1 MFHFIIKSDFKY
13 HNILVLFQVSFSY
26 HVKMNKLQTLQHY
39 FGHDSFREQQEE
51 VIDAILTQQ
60 DLLMILPTGG
70 GKSLC
75 YQLPSLLMSGVTV
88 VISPLLALMHDQVV
102 ALQGNGISAAM
113 LSSMQTLE
121 EAQQIEQQLRAN
133 QIKLLYVAPER
144 LMNNYFLTFLLDLNI
159 NFFVVD
165 EAHCVSEW
173 GHEFREHYRMLS
185 QLKISFPS
193 TTVAAFTATA
203 TQTVREDILNNLN
216 LQNPK
221 VVTGSLFRK
230 NLTITAQHRQSDG
243 RKQLLNFLAEH
254 SQEAGIIYAFSRKQ
268 TETTADYLKKKGF
281 KAEAYHAGLPTNVKN
296 KVFKEFVTDEIDI
309 VVATIAF
316 GMGIDKSNIR
326 FVVHMNLPKTLEN
339 FYQEIGRA
347 GRDGLEAQTLLLFS
361 TADIVQQKSF
371 IEDLPDSPYK
381 ENAFEKI
388 NTISRFAN
396 SESCRHQQIA
406 TYFHDNI
413 NACNDKCDNCINPE
427 QNKIDITSDAQKLL
441 SAIYRTGQSFGMQYV
456 IDVLRGSK
464 EQRIL
469 SNAHDQLSV
478 YGIGENYTKAQWLSI
493 TDKLLELGAVSIGEY
508 KVYHL
513 TKRGIEIL
521 KGNKEVDIGASR
533 LIITTSKRK
542 KVAYFDDYEVDI
554 FDKFRA
560 LRKEIASNNKIP
572 PYVVFSDKTLKELSN
587 IMPTTKA
594 EMLEIHGIGHVKFE
608 RYGQAFLELIE
619 EIENA

>member
-1 MFHFIIKSDFKY
+1 
-13 HNILVLFQVSFSY
+13 
-26 HVKMNKLQTLQHY
+26 MNKLETLQHY

-51 VIDAILTQQ
+51 VIDAILHQQ

-102 ALQGNGISAAM
+102 ALKGNGIAAAM

-121 EAQQIEQQLRAN
+121 ESQQIEQQLKSN

-144 LMNNYFLTFLLDLNI
+144 LMNDYFLTFLLDLNI
-159 NFFVVD
+159 NFFVID

-193 TTVAAFTATA
+193 STIAAFTATA
-203 TQTVREDILNNLN
+203 TEMVREDILHNLN

-230 NLTITAQHRQSDG
+230 NLTITAKHRQTDG
-243 RKQLLNFLAEH
+243 RKQLLTFLDEH
-254 SQEAGIIYAFSRKQ
+254 KNKAGIVYAFSRKQ
-268 TETTADYLKKKGF
+268 TETTASYLQKQGY
-281 KAEAYHAGLPTNVKN
+281 KAAAYHAGLATEVKN
-296 KVFKEFVTDEIDI
+296 SVFKAFVADEIDI

-339 FYQEIGRA
+339 YYQEIGRA
-347 GRDGLEAQTLLLFS
+347 GRDGLEAKTLLLFS

-371 IEDLPDSPYK
+371 IENLPDSPYK

-413 NACNDKCDNCINPE
+413 KACDDKCDNCINPDE
-427 QNKIDITSDAQKLL
+427 NKIDITTDAQKLL
-441 SAIYRTGQSFGMQYV
+441 SAIYRTNQSFGLQYV
-456 IDVLRGSK
+456 VDVLRGSK

-478 YGIGENYTKAQWLSI
+478 YGIGENYSKAQWLSI
-493 TDKLLELGAVSIGEY
+493 ADKLLELGAVGIGEY
-508 KVYHL
+508 RVYHL
-513 TKRGIEIL
+513 KNRGINIL
-521 KGNKEVDIGASR
+521 KGNEKVDIRESR
-533 LIITTSKRK
+533 LTVTKAKKK
-542 KVAYFDDYEVDI
+542 KVDYFDDYEVET

-560 LRKEIASNNKIP
+560 LRKEIASANKVP

-587 IMPTTKA
+587 IMPSDKA
-594 EMLEIHGIGHVKFE
+594 EMLEVHGIGEVKFE
-608 RYGQAFLELIE
+608 RYGKEFLQLIE
-619 EIENA
+619 EINNA

>member
-1 MFHFIIKSDFKY
+1 
-13 HNILVLFQVSFSY
+13 
-26 HVKMNKLQTLQHY
+26 MNKLETLKHY
-39 FGHDSFREQQEE
+39 FGHETFRAQQEE
-51 VIDAILTQQ
+51 VIDAILNQQ

-102 ALQGNGISAAM
+102 ALKSNGIAAAM
-113 LSSMQTLE
+113 LSSMQTPE

-144 LMNNYFLTFLLDLNI
+144 LMNDYFLTFLLDLNI

-193 TTVAAFTATA
+193 ATIAAFTATA
-203 TQTVREDILNNLN
+203 TEAVREDILHNLN

-221 VVTGSLFRK
+221 VMTGSLFRE

-243 RKQLLNFLAEH
+243 RKQLLSFLAEH
-254 SQEAGIIYAFSRKQ
+254 KNEAGIVYAFSRKQ
-268 TETTADYLKKKGF
+268 TETTADYLKKQGF
-281 KAEAYHAGLPTNVKN
+281 KAAAYHAGLPTNVKN
-296 KVFKEFVTDEIDI
+296 GIFADFVADDIDI

-339 FYQEIGRA
+339 YYQEIGRA
-347 GRDGLEAQTLLLFS
+347 GRDGVEATTLLLFS
-361 TADIVQQKSF
+361 TQDIVQQKSF

-388 NTISRFAN
+388 NTIARFSN

-406 TYFHDNI
+406 TYFHDTI
-413 NACNDKCDNCINPE
+413 DACGNKCDNCINPD
-427 QNKIDITSDAQKLL
+427 QNRVDITLDAQKLL
-441 SAIYRTGQSFGMQYV
+441 SAIFRTKQSFGLQYV

-469 SNAHDQLSV
+469 TNGHDTLSV
-478 YGIGENYTKAQWLSI
+478 YGIGEHYSKAQWLSI
-493 TDKLLELGAVSIGEY
+493 ADKLLELGAVGIGEY
-508 KVYHL
+508 RVYHL
-513 TKRGIEIL
+513 TDRGVNIL
-521 KGNKEVDIGASR
+521 KGQEQVFIRESR
-533 LIITTSKRK
+533 LATTKAKKK
-542 KVAYFDDYEVDI
+542 KVEYFDDYEVDI
-554 FDKFRA
+554 FDKFRE
-560 LRKEIASNNKIP
+560 LRKEIATANKVP

-587 IMPTTKA
+587 RMPTSKA
-594 EMLEIHGIGHVKFE
+594 EMLEVHGIGEVKFE

-619 EIENA
+619 EIENV

>member
-1 MFHFIIKSDFKY
+1 
-13 HNILVLFQVSFSY
+13 
-26 HVKMNKLQTLQHY
+26 MNKIETLKHY
-39 FGHDSFREQQEE
+39 FGHDTFRSQQEE
-51 VIDAILTQQ
+51 VIDAILNHQ

-102 ALQGNGISAAM
+102 ALKNNGISAVM
-113 LSSMQTLE
+113 LSSMQTFE
-121 EAQQIEQQLRAN
+121 ESKKIEKQLRSN
-133 QIKLLYVAPER
+133 NVKLLYVAPER

-185 QLKISFPS
+185 QLKVSFPS
-193 TTVAAFTATA
+193 TCITAFTATA
-203 TQTVREDILNNLN
+203 TPLVREDILNNLN

-221 VVTGSLFRK
+221 IVTGSLFRK
-230 NLTITAQHRQSDG
+230 NLTINAQHRQTDG
-243 RKQLLNFLAEH
+243 RRQLLAFLENH
-254 SQEAGIIYAFSRKQ
+254 KNEAGIVYAFSRKQ
-268 TETTADYLKKKGF
+268 TESTAEYLKKQGF
-281 KAEAYHAGLPTNVKN
+281 KAEAYHAGLPTEVKN
-296 KVFKEFVTDEIDI
+296 RVFGNFVADNLNI

-339 FYQEIGRA
+339 YYQEIGRA
-347 GRDGLEAQTLLLFS
+347 GRDGLDATTLLLFS
-361 TADIVQQKSF
+361 TVDIVQQKSF
-371 IEDLPDSPYK
+371 IEALPDTPYK
-381 ENAFEKI
+381 KNAFEKI

-406 TYFHDNI
+406 TYFHDTI
-413 NACNDKCDNCINPE
+413 DACETACDNCINPHRDL
-427 QNKIDITSDAQKLL
+427 IDISQDAQKLL
-441 SAIYRTGQSFGMQYV
+441 SAIYRTEQSFGLHYV

-469 SNAHDQLSV
+469 TNTHDKLSV
-478 YGIGENYTKAQWLSI
+478 YNIGEHYSKQQWLSI
-493 TDKLLELGAVSIGEY
+493 GDKLLELGAVGIGEF

-513 TKRGIEIL
+513 TQRGISIL
-521 KGNKEVDIGASR
+521 KGVEKVSIREER
-533 LIITTSKRK
+533 LTIQKVKAKK
-542 KVAYFDDYEVDI
+542 KVEYFDDYEVET
-554 FDKFRA
+554 FDKLRE
-560 LRKEIASNNKIP
+560 LRKAIATESKVP

-587 IMPTTKA
+587 HMPTDKSG
-594 EMLEIHGIGHVKFE
+594 MLAIHGIGEIKFE
-608 RYGQAFLELIE
+608 RYGEAFLELIE

>member
-1 MFHFIIKSDFKY
+1 
-13 HNILVLFQVSFSY
+13 
-26 HVKMNKLQTLQHY
+26 MNKLETLQHY
-39 FGHDSFREQQEE
+39 FGHESFREQQEE
-51 VIDAILTQQ
+51 VIDAILNHQ

-75 YQLPSLLMSGVTV
+75 YQLPSLMMSGVTV

-102 ALQGNGISAAM
+102 ALRSNGIPSAM
-113 LSSMQTLE
+113 LSSMQSLE
-121 EAQQIEQQLRAN
+121 ESGQIEQQLRQN

-144 LMNNYFLTFLLDLNI
+144 LMNDYFLTFLLDLNI

-185 QLKISFPS
+185 QLKISFPNS
-193 TTVAAFTATA
+193 TIAAFTATA

-230 NLTITAQHRQSDG
+230 NLTITAQHRQTDG
-243 RKQLLNFLAEH
+243 RKQLISFLEEH
-254 SQEAGIIYAFSRKQ
+254 KNEAGIVYAFSRKQ
-268 TETTADYLKKKGF
+268 TETTATYLKKQGF
-281 KAEAYHAGLPTNVKN
+281 KAEAYHAGLPTDVKN
-296 KVFKEFVTDEIDI
+296 RVFADFVADEVEI

-339 FYQEIGRA
+339 YYQEIGRA
-347 GRDGLEAQTLLLFS
+347 GRDGLEATTLLLFS

-371 IEDLPDSPYK
+371 IEALPDSPYK

-406 TYFHDNI
+406 TYFHDHI
-413 NACNDKCDNCINPE
+413 EPCRDKCDNCLTPD
-427 QNKIDITSDAQKLL
+427 QNSIDITQEAQKLL
-441 SAIYRTGQSFGMQYV
+441 SAIFRTKQAFGLHYV

-469 SNAHDQLSV
+469 TNGHDQLSV
-478 YGIGENYTKAQWLSI
+478 YGIGEHYTKAQWLSI
-493 TDKLLELGAVSIGEY
+493 ADKLLELGAVGIGEY
-508 KVYHL
+508 RVYYL
-513 TKRGIEIL
+513 TERGVGIL
-521 KGNKEVDIGASR
+521 KGQEDVTIREAR
-533 LIITTSKRK
+533 LVVTKAKKK
-542 KVAYFDDYEVDI
+542 KVEYFDDYEVEI
-554 FDKFRA
+554 FDKFRE
-560 LRKEIASNNKIP
+560 LRKAIATENKVP

-587 IMPTTKA
+587 VMPTTKA
-594 EMLEIHGIGHVKFE
+594 EMLEVHGIGEVKFE

-619 EIENA
+619 EIESA

>member
-1 MFHFIIKSDFKY
+1 
-13 HNILVLFQVSFSY
+13 
-26 HVKMNKLQTLQHY
+26 
-39 FGHDSFREQQEE
+39 
-51 VIDAILTQQ
+51 
-60 DLLMILPTGG
+60 MILPTGG

-102 ALQGNGISAAM
+102 ALKGNGIAAEM
-113 LSSMQTLE
+113 LSSMQTIE
-121 EAQQIEQQLRAN
+121 ESKQIEQQLRAN

-144 LMNNYFLTFLLDLNI
+144 LMNDYFLTFLLDLNI

-185 QLKISFPS
+185 QLKISFPTS
-193 TTVAAFTATA
+193 TIAAFTATA
-203 TQTVREDILNNLN
+203 TQTVRQDILNNLN

-221 VVTGSLFRK
+221 VITGRLFRE
-230 NLTITAQHRQSDG
+230 NLTITAAHRQSDG
-243 RKQLLNFLAEH
+243 RKQLLTFLEDH
-254 SQEAGIIYAFSRKQ
+254 QNEAGIVYAFSRKQ
-268 TETTADYLKKKGF
+268 TETTAEYLKKQGY
-281 KAEAYHAGLPTNVKN
+281 KAEAYHAGRPTDVKN
-296 KVFKEFVTDEIDI
+296 KVFKEFVADEIDI

-339 FYQEIGRA
+339 YYQEIGRA
-347 GRDGLEAQTLLLFS
+347 GRDGLDAKTLLLFS
-361 TADIVQQKSF
+361 TQDIVQQKSF

-381 ENAFEKI
+381 DNAFEKI
-388 NTISRFAN
+388 NTISRFSN
-396 SESCRHQQIA
+396 SETCRHQQIA
-406 TYFHDNI
+406 IYFDDKI
-413 NACNDKCDNCINPE
+413 EACMSSCDNCINPE
-427 QNKIDITSDAQKLL
+427 QNKIDITTDAQKLL
-441 SAIYRTGQSFGMQYV
+441 SAIYRTNQGFGMNYV

-469 SNAHDQLSV
+469 TNGHDTLSV
-478 YGIGENYTKAQWLSI
+478 YGIGEHYSKPQWSSI
-493 TDKLLELGAVSIGEY
+493 ADKLLELGAVGIGEY

-513 TKRGIEIL
+513 KDRGIDIL
-521 KGNKEVDIGASR
+521 KGNEDVDIRESR
-533 LIITTSKRK
+533 LAVSKTKKK
-542 KVAYFDDYEVDI
+542 KVEYFDDYEVET

-560 LRKEIASNNKIP
+560 LRKEIATANKVP

-587 IMPTTKA
+587 IMPSDKV
-594 EMLEIHGIGHVKFE
+594 EMLAVHGIGEVKFE
-608 RYGQAFLELIE
+608 RYGKAFLELIE

>member
-1 MFHFIIKSDFKY
+1 
-13 HNILVLFQVSFSY
+13 
-26 HVKMNKLQTLQHY
+26 MNKLETLQHY

-51 VIDAILTQQ
+51 VIDAILNQQ

-102 ALQGNGISAAM
+102 ALKGNGIAAAM

-121 EAQQIEQQLRAN
+121 EAREIEQQLRTN

-185 QLKISFPS
+185 QLKISFP
-193 TTVAAFTATA
+193 TATIAAFTATA
-203 TQTVREDILNNLN
+203 TELVREDILNNLN

-221 VVTGSLFRK
+221 VVTGSLFRE
-230 NLTITAQHRQSDG
+230 NLTITAKHRQSDG
-243 RKQLLNFLAEH
+243 RKQLLSFLDEH
-254 SQEAGIIYAFSRKQ
+254 KKEAGIVYAFSRKQ
-268 TETTADYLKKKGF
+268 TETTALYLQKQGY
-281 KAEAYHAGLPTNVKN
+281 KAAAYHAGLPTEVKN
-296 KVFKEFVTDEIDI
+296 SVFKEFVADEIDI

-326 FVVHMNLPKTLEN
+326 FVVHLNLPKTLEN
-339 FYQEIGRA
+339 YYQEIGRA
-347 GRDGLEAQTLLLFS
+347 GRDGLEATTLLLFS
-361 TADIVQQKSF
+361 TADMVQQKAF
-371 IEDLPDSPYK
+371 IEELPDSPYK

-396 SESCRHQQIA
+396 AESCRHQQIA
-406 TYFHDNI
+406 TYFNDTI
-413 NACNDKCDNCINPE
+413 EACGDKCDNCISPDK
-427 QNKIDITSDAQKLL
+427 NKIDITTDAQKLL
-441 SAIYRTGQSFGMQYV
+441 SAIYRTKQSFGLLYV
-456 IDVLRGSK
+456 IDVLRKSK

-469 SNAHDQLSV
+469 SNQHDKLSV
-478 YGIGENYTKAQWLSI
+478 YGIGENLSKTQWQTI
-493 TDKLLELGAVSIGEY
+493 GDKLLELGAIGIGEH
-508 KVYHL
+508 KVFVL
-513 TKRGIEIL
+513 KERGIEIL
-521 KGNKEVDIGASR
+521 KGNEAVDIRASR
-533 LIITTSKRK
+533 LMIAKAKKK
-542 KVAYFDDYEVDI
+542 KVDYFDDYEVDV

-560 LRKEIASNNKIP
+560 LRKEIALQNKVP

-587 IMPTTKA
+587 IMPSNKA
-594 EMLEIHGIGHVKFE
+594 EMLEVHGIGQVKFE
-608 RYGQAFLELIE
+608 RYGRAFLELIE